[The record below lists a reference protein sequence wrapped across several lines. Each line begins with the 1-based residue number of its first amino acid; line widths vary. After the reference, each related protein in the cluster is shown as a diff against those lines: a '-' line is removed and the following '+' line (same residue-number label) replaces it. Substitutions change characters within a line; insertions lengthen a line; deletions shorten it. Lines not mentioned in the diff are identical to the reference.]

1 MSTKMKLLAVVSL
14 LAGGLGVSGGAQA
27 NAYAI
32 ATDNI
37 KNGLIFAGADT
48 NGDGIPDAVTSAVG
62 FRPTISTSSSA
73 ATLNGTGAANSAT
86 GKNPDTKASN
96 GTGSVPVRTN
106 EMTFTTGAGNTYYRP
121 FGKAGTAYSWG
132 DAKVVKEQTTN
143 GTPIEARNGTES
155 NIPTVGFA
163 DADGRNVSSTTF
175 VLGKACN
182 TTVKCAISFSFLA
195 DPYILASLDKLAGPG
210 SVARGTLAFS
220 ITLTKVGDLIP
231 TFVWAPNGTANDGVF
246 GGKDPID
253 SENLNLSREVLLG
266 GDPDAV
272 HSGPY
277 GVNDFRR
284 YFAFTNYLRSGSYT
298 LSLSMIEKTDVKR
311 VVPEPATLALLGM
324 GLVGIGFSTRRRK
337 QA

>member
-37 KNGLIFAGADT
+37 KNGFIFAGADT
-48 NGDGIPDAVTSAVG
+48 NGDGIPDTLTPAVG
-62 FRPTISTSSSA
+62 FRPTVSTSSSA

-86 GKNPDTKASN
+86 GTNPNTDASN
-96 GTGSVPVRTN
+96 GTGSVPHRTN
-106 EMTFTTGAGNTYYRP
+106 EIVAGSYYIP
-121 FGKAGTAYSWG
+121 YGKLGTAYSWG
-132 DAKVVKEQTTN
+132 DANVVQEQTATKR
-143 GTPIEARNGTES
+143 IEARNAAES
-155 NIPTVGFA
+155 NIPIRGFA

-175 VLGKACN
+175 VLGAACS

-195 DPYILASLDKLAGPG
+195 DPYILASLDALAGSG

-231 TFVWAPNGTANDGVF
+231 TFAWAPNGTANDGIF
-246 GGKDPID
+246 GGKDPVD
-253 SENLNLSREVLLG
+253 SENLNLTREVLLG
-266 GDPDAV
+266 GDPDAE
-272 HSGPY
+272 HSSPY
-277 GVNDFRR
+277 AAGVFNP
-284 YFAFTNYLRSGSYT
+284 YFAFTNYLGAGSYT

-324 GLVGIGFSTRRRK
+324 GLVGIGFSARRRK